1 MDITGSYS
9 HISALFLCW
18 DLEMFFVLVKKQ
30 VCMSSNLSGSCFV
43 MLHVPDSYNNLFCM
57 QDLKKAILILLE
69 MSDCQMWA
77 LGCKQPMRDLYVS
90 RNLF

>member
-1 MDITGSYS
+1 
-9 HISALFLCW
+9 
-18 DLEMFFVLVKKQ
+18 MFFVLVKKQ

-69 MSDCQMWA
+69 MSDC
-77 LGCKQPMRDLYVS
+77 
-90 RNLF
+90 